1 MPRRIARLRESGN
14 LAWSV
19 AASII
24 SLIAIA
30 PVIAIG
36 VLALGSSGDA
46 WPHLMANVLPGALR
60 RTLGLIAGVGT
71 LSLLI
76 GTGTAWLVL
85 RPTGC
90 TIHSSRRPSMRKE
103 GSTSASMWTGT
114 FTLGP
119 AIIVLPSRERIS
131 RTH

>member
-1 MPRRIARLRESGN
+1 MRRHIARLRESGN
-14 LAWSV
+14 LACSV

-60 RTLGLIAGVGT
+60 RALGLAGVGT
-71 LSLLI
+71 LSLGEFI
-76 GTGTAWLVL
+76 AAPDGANSIARMPVA
-85 RPTGC
+85 
-90 TIHSSRRPSMRKE
+90 SRRS
-103 GSTSASMWTGT
+103 
-114 FTLGP
+114 
-119 AIIVLPSRERIS
+119 
-131 RTH
+131 

>member
-1 MPRRIARLRESGN
+1 MRRHIARLRESGN
-14 LAWSV
+14 LACSV

-60 RTLGLIAGVGT
+60 RALGLMAGVGT
-71 LSLLI
+71 LSLGEFI
-76 GTGTAWLVL
+76 AAPDGANSIARMPVA
-85 RPTGC
+85 
-90 TIHSSRRPSMRKE
+90 SRRS
-103 GSTSASMWTGT
+103 
-114 FTLGP
+114 
-119 AIIVLPSRERIS
+119 
-131 RTH
+131 